1 MTAAGAE
8 SPVASLPILIGYDL
22 RRVLGE
28 DTTGIYLEAV
38 QESLDRTVTVKLSRR
53 SSGDATDL
61 ARFEEEIYLCTRAK
75 HPGLLNAIDSG
86 EVDGRLFLV
95 TESIRVRTLATEL
108 AEQGPVEEKRAAGLA
123 LDIAG
128 ALTYLE
134 QKKLV
139 YRNLQPAYVLF
150 PGAAPRLLT
159 YRQVRRASEAE
170 QLRKQKSQ
178 SAAYC
183 APELV
188 TAELGEAGIQAN
200 VYALGGL
207 LHHML
212 TGSAPLE
219 GPHASVRT
227 AHAHG
232 LVPPVRSRRPG
243 VAEKAER
250 VVTRLMTPDPTERPT
265 PKEAAVLLQD
275 FLNNPLAQQP
285 LRSTRRRRRRR

>member
-123 LDIAG
+123 LDIESDF
-128 ALTYLE
+128 LRP
-134 QKKLV
+134 V
-139 YRNLQPAYVLF
+139 YPVDRVF
-150 PGAAPRLLT
+150 PET
-159 YRQVRRASEAE
+159 FFTAE
-170 QLRKQKSQ
+170 QVVKAKSYMKNKGWVH
-178 SAAYC
+178 SLA
-183 APELV
+183 
-188 TAELGEAGIQAN
+188 
-200 VYALGGL
+200 
-207 LHHML
+207 
-212 TGSAPLE
+212 
-219 GPHASVRT
+219 
-227 AHAHG
+227 
-232 LVPPVRSRRPG
+232 RSGR
-243 VAEKAER
+243 
-250 VVTRLMTPDPTERPT
+250 
-265 PKEAAVLLQD
+265 
-275 FLNNPLAQQP
+275 
-285 LRSTRRRRRRR
+285 